1 MKNPNQASLIPS
13 SKGITRRE
21 GLMLTVLGSAM
32 LMAGCGGGG
41 GGGGGGGT
49 PATGSSATGA
59 ITGFGS
65 IIVGGVRFDDSAASI
80 QDDDDG
86 DSLNRDALKL
96 GMVVRIKGGKK
107 TDDGSS
113 IRANAHSIEVHS
125 ELQGPVDSK
134 TATSIVVLGQ
144 TVKISATTFFED
156 GLSLATLAV
165 GAVVE
170 VHGFV
175 DPANNNLTA
184 TRIESKPNA
193 KVFKLQGTVSA
204 LNTVAKTFK
213 LGTGTG
219 TGTSTIT
226 ISYLTAVV
234 PSSLTLANGSVV
246 RVRLVT
252 TPVNGIWTALKV
264 KKFEIEK
271 DDRNEAE
278 VEGIITA
285 FTSTSLFSVNGLPV
299 DASTATFEG
308 GKTGVVLG
316 ARVEVEGSIVNGVLV
331 AKKVELEGGEDAA
344 KFELHGTLSLLDTAA
359 KTFVLRGVT
368 VNYGSATFAIGV
380 TALSLA
386 NGLNIEVKGKRS
398 AGNVIV
404 ATRIS
409 LDR

>member
-1 MKNPNQASLIPS
+1 MKNSNQASLVPS
-13 SKGITRRE
+13 KKGITRRE
-21 GLMLTVLGSAM
+21 GMMLTVLGSAL

-41 GGGGGGGT
+41 GGGGGTTPVGG
-49 PATGSSATGA
+49 ATGSSATGA

-65 IIVGGVRFDDSAASI
+65 IIVGGVRFDDSAASV
-80 QDDDDG
+80 QDDDG
-86 DSLNRDALKL
+86 EGLNSNNLKL

-113 IRANAHSIEVHS
+113 IRAKADSIEVHS
-125 ELQGPVDSK
+125 ELLGPVDSVDTTNK
-134 TATSIVVLGQ
+134 QLKVLGQ
-144 TVKISATTFFED
+144 TVKISTTTFFED
-156 GLSLATLAV
+156 GLTLATLAV

-175 DPANNNLTA
+175 DPVTNTLTA
-184 TRIESKPNA
+184 TRIESKPNP

-204 LNTVAKTFK
+204 LNTAAKTFN
-213 LGTGTG
+213 LGTL
-219 TGTSTIT
+219 T
-226 ISYLTAVV
+226 ISYPTAVL

-246 RVRLVT
+246 RVRLAL
-252 TPVNGIWTALKV
+252 TPLTGTRTALKV
-264 KKFEIEK
+264 QKFEIEQE
-271 DDRNEAE
+271 DRNEAE
-278 VEGIITA
+278 VEGIVTA
-285 FTSTSLFSVNGLPV
+285 FTTTALFSVNGLPV
-299 DASTATFEG
+299 NASAIVVPA
-308 GKTGVVLG
+308 GVKLG
-316 ARVEVEGSIVNGVLV
+316 ARVEVEGSLINGVLV
-331 AKKVELEGGEDAA
+331 AKKVELEDGENVA
-344 KFELHGTLSLLDTAA
+344 KFELHGTLSLLNTTA

-386 NGLNIEVKGKRS
+386 NGNNLEVKGVRS

>member
-1 MKNPNQASLIPS
+1 MTNSNQASNQASLVPS

-41 GGGGGGGT
+41 GGGGT
-49 PATGSSATGA
+49 PPVATGSSATGA

-65 IIVGGVRFDDSAASI
+65 IIVGGVRFDDSAASV
-80 QDDDDG
+80 QDDDG
-86 DSLNRDALKL
+86 ASLNRGDLKL
-96 GMVVRIKGGKK
+96 GTVVRIKGGKK

-134 TATSIVVLGQ
+134 TANSIVVLGQ

-156 GLSLATLAV
+156 GLTLASLVV

-175 DPANNNLTA
+175 NPVDNTLTA
-184 TRIESKPNA
+184 TRIESKANA
-193 KVFKLQGTVSA
+193 KVFKLQGVISA
-204 LNTVAKTFK
+204 LNTATKTFTI
-213 LGTGTG
+213 GTL
-219 TGTSTIT
+219 T
-226 ISYLTAVV
+226 ISYLTAVL

-246 RVRLVT
+246 RVRLAL
-252 TPVNGIWTALKV
+252 TPLTGTRTALKV
-264 KKFEIEK
+264 QKFEIDKE
-271 DDRNEAE
+271 DRNEAE

-331 AKKVELEGGEDAA
+331 AKKVELEDGADAL
-344 KFELHGTLSLLDTAA
+344 KFELHGTLSLLNTTA

-368 VNYGSATFAIGV
+368 VNYGTATFAIGV

-386 NGLNIEVKGKRS
+386 NGINLEVKGVRS
-398 AGNVIV
+398 ADNVIV

>member
-1 MKNPNQASLIPS
+1 MTKPNQASLAPT
-13 SKGITRRE
+13 SKGITRRD

-41 GGGGGGGT
+41 GGSSPAGGGT
-49 PATGSSATGA
+49 VGAAGSSASGA

-65 IIVGGVRFDDSAASI
+65 IIVGGVRFDDSAASV
-80 QDDDDG
+80 QDDEG
-86 DSLNRDALKL
+86 ASMNSGELKL
-96 GMVVRIKGGKK
+96 GMVVRIKCGKK

-113 IRANAHSIEVHS
+113 IRAKADSIEVHS

-134 TATSIVVLGQ
+134 TADSIVVLGQ

-204 LNTVAKTFK
+204 LNTAAKTFN
-213 LGTGTG
+213 LGTL
-219 TGTSTIT
+219 T
-226 ISYLTAVV
+226 ISYLTAIV

-246 RVRLVT
+246 RVRLET
-252 TPVNGIWTALKV
+252 IPVNGTWTARKV
-264 KKFEIEK
+264 QKFEIEK
-271 DDRNEAE
+271 EDQNEAE

-285 FTSTSLFSVNGLPV
+285 FTSTSVFSVNGLPV
-299 DASTATFEG
+299 DASTAFFEG
-308 GKTGVVLG
+308 NKAGVVLG
-316 ARVEVEGSIVNGVLV
+316 ARVEVEGSIVNGVLI
-331 AKKVELEGGEDAA
+331 AKKVELEDGEDAA
-344 KFELHGTLSLLDTAA
+344 KFELHGTLSLLNPTA

-386 NGLNIEVKGKRS
+386 NGNNLEVKGVRS
-398 AGNVIV
+398 ADNVIV